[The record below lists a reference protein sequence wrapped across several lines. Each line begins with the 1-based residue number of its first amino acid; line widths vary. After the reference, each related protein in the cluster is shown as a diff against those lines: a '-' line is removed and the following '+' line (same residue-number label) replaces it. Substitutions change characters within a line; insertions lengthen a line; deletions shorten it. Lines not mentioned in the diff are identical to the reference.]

1 MRSFRK
7 GLLFLFVDVAI
18 IIGIFV
24 LQFRTDSSILEK
36 FGKLQLSL
44 ELSNAEE
51 NITVLSNKL
60 QVLYNGLNFHSD
72 DQNCAALT
80 FKDSS
85 RKEIKLTN
93 WQKTSDLSF
102 CLNFTEGVLL
112 NFILSGDD
120 AAASLSVT
128 ANLPDDAEALYL
140 PFNYSYSMKLL
151 SQDNGKLVLNDKKNS
166 WDLTI
171 PEYQDGFLLFSQI
184 ANSANYAIH
193 DNTKKFTFDMLT
205 ELSFADPTNFNTILS
220 ELKTNLITAVK
231 QNLTDSNISERVVV
245 AYIAAMAEEGK
256 YQQAIDD
263 VPQNLKRGN
272 QRSYISAPYL
282 NNLVNMNKT
291 LDSALKEKDSLIA
304 KASYTNFPAIF
315 TEENIAAF
323 LTIYKDTTTAK
334 RVLENAADYVI
345 NNLTLAQTVGILKSY
360 CDFLSLNPEYAIFL
374 KPCISGCIEKITNSC
389 SFDNN
394 VLVISENGSFLS
406 VVQAVEIGTA
416 ILRYGLSTDDETLI
430 KAGRVIISSYI
441 AESSAFDV
449 RTLANIYTILAY
461 NNKYYPHFEIINKEG
476 GNKIWAW
483 TCAQSIELKKINGNT
498 TEFLID
504 FPTGAS
510 HYVIF
515 HGIPNFDTIYLYN
528 IAYRTDPR
536 FETYNSSGYIYQKE
550 NEVLLLKSRHKSQ
563 IETVRI
569 ESSTTKDF

>member
-1 MRSFRK
+1 MAEKNILSE
-7 GLLFLFVDVAI
+7 
-18 IIGIFV
+18 GI
-24 LQFRTDSSILEK
+24 
-36 FGKLQLSL
+36 SL
-44 ELSNAEE
+44 YQKRDF
-51 NITVLSNKL
+51 T
-60 QVLYNGLNFHSD
+60 G
-72 DQNCAALT
+72 ALT
-80 FKDSS
+80 FF
-85 RKEIKLTN
+85 
-93 WQKTSDLSF
+93 LS
-102 CLNFTEGVLL
+102 
-112 NFILSGDD
+112 
-120 AAASLSVT
+120 
-128 ANLPDDAEALYL
+128 LPDDAEALYL

-184 ANSANYAIH
+184 ADSAHYAIH

-304 KASYTNFPAIF
+304 KASYTNFPALF

-449 RTLANIYTILAY
+449 RTLANIYTVLAY